1 MRATE
6 TAGKGR
12 VPAANEDPTKELAGK
27 NHAKAP
33 SKSQSDGNAAI
44 TEGIYHKFPDY
55 WILNGSGEYEQI
67 GRSDLRSIVKDRYF
81 ARFGQPGFPDQIN
94 TIVTSIALNRS
105 IDYALPKLPGYPAG
119 LHIINDTKILVP
131 EALKLIQ
138 PVQGNADMIEKILVN
153 MLGVE
158 QLTYFKAWLGLAYDC
173 LKNNVCMPGQVT
185 ILAGPKGCGK
195 NLVQEQI
202 ITPILGNRIA
212 EPYRYIVGK
221 TPFNQDHFKACHL
234 MISDQKNPTNRAD
247 MQEFIRR
254 IASNDFDSLH
264 PKGKEA
270 ITLDIFWRMTVSC
283 NLEEKDLR
291 IVPPLEGLDDK
302 ILLFKC
308 DLCPM
313 PMPTGTPVE
322 REKFKVAIRAGLPAF
337 LYNVLSFKVPADL
350 RHERFGVKGYM
361 HPELAKTVRDLEPEQ
376 ELLELV
382 TDYKAAVPTL
392 VLADIT
398 AAELHATLYE
408 RQHLRDQLR
417 SIAQSPRSL
426 GKLLGKLADRND
438 GIVTLRWVR
447 GLRIWTM
454 NV

>member
-1 MRATE
+1 MIIPDSGERGGDIPQAI
-6 TAGKGR
+6 AQ
-12 VPAANEDPTKELAGK
+12 AAPKLGLLTF
-27 NHAKAP
+27 
-33 SKSQSDGNAAI
+33 
-44 TEGIYHKFPDY
+44 GIYHKFPNY
-55 WILNGSGEYEQI
+55 WIVNGSGDYEQV
-67 GRSDLRSIVKDRYF
+67 GRSDIKSILKDRYF
-81 ARFGQPGFPDQIN
+81 KRFGHPAFPDQIN

-105 IDYALPKLPGYPAG
+105 IDYALPKLPGYAVG

-131 EALKLIQ
+131 EALQLLE
-138 PVQGNADMIEKILVN
+138 PFQGNADMIEKILVD
-153 MLGVE
+153 MLGFE
-158 QLTYFKAWLGLAYDC
+158 QLTYFVAWLWLAYDC
-173 LKNNVCMPGQVT
+173 LKNNICMPGQVM

-270 ITLDIFWRMTVSC
+270 ISLEIFWRMTISC

-302 ILLFKC
+302 LFLFKC
-308 DLCPM
+308 ELCPM

-322 REKFKVAIRAGLPAF
+322 RETFRAAIQAELPAF
-337 LYNVLSFKVPADL
+337 LHKVLSVKVPADL

-361 HPELAKTVRDLEPEQ
+361 HPELVKTVRELEAEE
-376 ELLELV
+376 ELLELIG
-382 TDYKAAVPTL
+382 DCQQTL
-392 VLADIT
+392 PAMSLEDIT
-398 AAELHATLYE
+398 AAELHEALYGRE
-408 RQHLRDQLR
+408 NLRDQLR
-417 SIAQSPRSL
+417 SIAKSPRSL
-426 GKLLGKLADRND
+426 GKLLGKLAERKD
-438 GIVTLRWVR
+438 GIVAKSTLIDGVQKW
-447 GLRIWTM
+447 IIDI
-454 NV
+454 